1 MFDALP
7 AVAPLDEARLER
19 AVSRLRADL
28 LDAQYSILEQ
38 GRTPVVLL
46 IAGVAGAGRGRLVN
60 TLNEWMD
67 PVTSAPALSGRA
79 TRQSGS
85 ARTCGATGRRCRRVV
100 VPR

>member
-67 PVTSAPALSGRA
+67 PRHIRTSAFGPRDEAE
-79 TRQSGS
+79 RQ
-85 ARTCGATGRRCRRVV
+85 
-100 VPR
+100 